1 MHFNLLGLT
10 TTVRTFTQHF
20 PPPGTI
26 ELSSSIEKRSPP
38 REKNVTW
45 SWGKNLRE
53 ERGGHRARPT
63 SRGAPVAGGSP
74 PGGRQLGVGFVGKRL
89 PVCATALS
97 KGYYFNFIIERA
109 SQTAHR
115 ASCPALPRC
124 LLDPYSGAPM
134 LVRYAAR
141 CFWLLFMANASAVWP
156 DLQGISE

>member
-10 TTVRTFTQHF
+10 TTLRTFTQHF

-74 PGGRQLGVGFVGKRL
+74 WGSATGGRLRWQALARMRDG
-89 PVCATALS
+89 PVE
-97 KGYYFNFIIERA
+97 G
-109 SQTAHR
+109 
-115 ASCPALPRC
+115 
-124 LLDPYSGAPM
+124 LL
-134 LVRYAAR
+134 L
-141 CFWLLFMANASAVWP
+141 
-156 DLQGISE
+156 

>member
-1 MHFNLLGLT
+1 MDLNYAFQPLRVDHYGENFYAT
-10 TTVRTFTQHF
+10 
-20 PPPGTI
+20 PGTI

-97 KGYYFNFIIERA
+97 KDYYFNSIIERA
-109 SQTAHR
+109 SQTAHW
-115 ASCPALPRC
+115 ATNNHTNNNNNNKA
-124 LLDPYSGAPM
+124 
-134 LVRYAAR
+134 
-141 CFWLLFMANASAVWP
+141 CFFLYL
-156 DLQGISE
+156 I

>member
-10 TTVRTFTQHF
+10 TTLRTFTQHF

-97 KGYYFNFIIERA
+97 KDYCFNFIIKGRRRLRTGPLKEF
-109 SQTAHR
+109 
-115 ASCPALPRC
+115 
-124 LLDPYSGAPM
+124 AP
-134 LVRYAAR
+134 VSSAATVIPCYIKTIIEIKR
-141 CFWLLFMANASAVWP
+141 ST
-156 DLQGISE
+156 